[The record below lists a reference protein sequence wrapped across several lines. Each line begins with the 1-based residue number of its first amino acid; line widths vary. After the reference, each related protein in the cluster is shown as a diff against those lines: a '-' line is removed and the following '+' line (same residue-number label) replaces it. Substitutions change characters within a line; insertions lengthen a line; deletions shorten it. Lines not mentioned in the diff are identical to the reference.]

1 MSTEQNIL
9 NAISI
14 ASDPAQDRAL
24 QNEAV
29 EFLNTVRAGAIETWP
44 IALRLFVGESTEQ
57 RAKQSVHVRL
67 FALQVL
73 DELLDN
79 R

>member
-1 MSTEQNIL
+1 MSTDQNIIS
-9 NAISI
+9 AIAI
-14 ASDPAQDRAL
+14 ASDPSQPRPL

-29 EFLNTVRAGAIETWP
+29 EFLNTVRTGAIDTWP
-44 IALRLFVGESTEQ
+44 VALQLFVCEDSAA
-57 RAKQSVHVRL
+57 RAKQIAQVRL

>member
-9 NAISI
+9 NAIAV
-14 ASDPAQDRAL
+14 ASDPSQDRAL

-29 EFLNTVRAGAIETWP
+29 EYLNTVRAGATETWP
-44 IALRLFVGESTEQ
+44 MALRLFVGEDREQ

>member
-9 NAISI
+9 SAIAI
-14 ASDPAQDRAL
+14 ASDPGQDRNL

-29 EFLNTVRAGAIETWP
+29 EFLNTVRAGATETWP
-44 IALRLFVGESTEQ
+44 IALKLFVGDDSASRT
-57 RAKQSVHVRL
+57 KQNVQVRL

>member
-9 NAISI
+9 SAIAI
-14 ASDPAQDRAL
+14 ASDPAQDRTL

-29 EFLNTVRAGAIETWP
+29 EFLNTVRAGATETWP
-44 IALRLFVGESTEQ
+44 IALKLFVGEDAAT